1 MTSADRLQREEL
13 LRRAVLSGD
22 ERAWQTWY
30 HETFDR
36 LYAYVLWRLG
46 GQRARADD
54 IVQETYLTAV
64 RHVRRFNPRQGSF
77 LDWLRGL
84 AANIVRHSLRQ
95 QQRRLKREQ
104 AAGRNVAVE
113 PDSCDCERQE
123 EVAAILGGLPE
134 RQEAVLRAKYLDG
147 LSVAEIAAAWNQSPK
162 TIESL
167 LSRARDAFRQSYS
180 KQVPSPSGRG
190 LG

>member
-1 MTSADRLQREEL
+1 MTSADRPQREEL

-22 ERAWQTWY
+22 QQAWQTWY
-30 HETFDR
+30 HETFDN

-46 GQRARADD
+46 GQGARADD
-54 IVQETYLTAV
+54 VVQETYLTAV

-84 AANIVRHSLRQ
+84 AANMVRHSLRQ
-95 QQRRLKREQ
+95 QQRRSKREQ
-104 AAGRNVAVE
+104 AAGRNVAVQS
-113 PDSCDCERQE
+113 SCDDCDRRE
-123 EVAAILGGLPE
+123 EVAAILAALPE

-162 TIESL
+162 AVESL
-167 LSRARDAFRQSYS
+167 LSRARQAFRQYYGE
-180 KQVPSPSGRG
+180 KVFAEK
-190 LG
+190 